1 MRSRAWNVHPVAS
14 RMEALFSE
22 VDWARVLLPRTPL
35 LEILVR
41 GSVTYL
47 ALFAMLRFTF
57 KREAGAASI
66 STMLVIVL
74 IADAAQNAMADDYAS
89 VTDGL
94 LLVGVIIGWSFLL
107 DWVGSRFRRLRTLT
121 HPAPLL
127 LVEDGRIL
135 EEHLRREVLTEE
147 ELWTQL
153 RHQGVRSLDEVERA
167 YMEGDGQISVLK
179 RTAGEQGRKRRRTP
193 GA

>member
-1 MRSRAWNVHPVAS
+1 
-14 RMEALFSE
+14 MEALLSD
-22 VDWARVLLPRTPL
+22 VDWAKVLLPRTPL

-47 ALFAMLRFTF
+47 ALFALLRFTF

-94 LLVGVIIGWSFLL
+94 LLVSVIIGCSFLL
-107 DWVGSRFRRLRTLT
+107 DWLSSRVRQMRTLT

-127 LVEDGRIL
+127 LVEDGRLL
-135 EEHLRREVLTEE
+135 EENLRREIVTEE

-153 RHQGVRSLDEVERA
+153 RHQGVRTLDEVERA
-167 YMEGDGQISVLK
+167 YLEGDGQVSVLK
-179 RTAGEQGRKRRRTP
+179 RTPAEQGRKQRRTP

>member
-1 MRSRAWNVHPVAS
+1 MD
-14 RMEALFSE
+14 ALLSE
-22 VDWARVLLPRTPL
+22 VDWAKVLLPRTPL
-35 LEILVR
+35 LEIFVR
-41 GSVTYL
+41 GSLTYL

-94 LLVGVIIGWSFLL
+94 LLVLVIIGWSFLL
-107 DWVGSRFRRLRTLT
+107 DWVGSRIERLRTLT

-135 EEHLRREVLTEE
+135 KEQLRREVLTEE

-167 YMEGDGQISVLK
+167 YLEGDGQISVLK
-179 RTAGEQGRKRRRTP
+179 REGTQQGRKRRRMP

>member
-1 MRSRAWNVHPVAS
+1 MHEATA
-14 RMEALFSE
+14 RMESLFAE
-22 VDWARVLLPRTPL
+22 ADWANILLPRTPL
-35 LEILVR
+35 LETLVR

-107 DWVGSRFRRLRTLT
+107 DWVSSRVRRMRTLT

-127 LVEDGRIL
+127 LVEHGHIL
-135 EEHLRREVLTEE
+135 EENLQREILTEE

-153 RHQGVRSLDEVERA
+153 RHQGVRTLDEVERA
-167 YMEGDGQISVLK
+167 YLEGDGQVSVLK
-179 RTAGEQGRKRRRTP
+179 RAGTDQGRKQRRTP

>member
-1 MRSRAWNVHPVAS
+1 
-14 RMEALFSE
+14 MEALFSD
-22 VDWARVLLPRTPL
+22 VDWAKLLMPRTPL
-35 LEILVR
+35 LEIFVR

-47 ALFAMLRFTF
+47 ALFALLRFTF

-94 LLVGVIIGWSFLL
+94 LLVTVIIGWSFLL
-107 DWVGSRFRRLRTLT
+107 DWLSSRVGRLRTLT
-121 HPAPLL
+121 HPEPLL
-127 LVEDGRIL
+127 LVENGRIQA
-135 EEHLRREVLTEE
+135 ENLRREIVTEE

-153 RHQGVRSLDEVERA
+153 RHQGVRTLDEVERA
-167 YMEGDGQISVLK
+167 YLEGDGQISVLK
-179 RTAGEQGRKRRRTP
+179 RGSTEQGRRQRRTP